1 MLNGERTNARYE
13 GAGTA
18 IAELVGARQIMKG
31 VKTMEVGEVV
41 KMITCSQIRIR
52 GSYSGKIYY
61 QSWTNSKE
69 RLKQFENERCYGIKA
84 ELHVPIRE
92 YDPDCV
98 YPVICI
104 WMDDYDKCSK
114 GAKA

>member
-1 MLNGERTNARYE
+1 MNGRWGQGNHVKER
-13 GAGTA
+13 
-18 IAELVGARQIMKG
+18 
-31 VKTMEVGEVV
+31 KTMNVGEVV
-41 KMITCSQIRIR
+41 KMTTCSQIRIR

-114 GAKA
+114 GARS

>member
-1 MLNGERTNARYE
+1 
-13 GAGTA
+13 
-18 IAELVGARQIMKG
+18 
-31 VKTMEVGEVV
+31 MEVGEVV
-41 KMITCSQIRIR
+41 KMTTCSQIRIR

-61 QSWTNSKE
+61 QSWTNNKE

-104 WMDDYDKCSK
+104 LMDDYDKCSWEES
-114 GAKA
+114 GAADAYADHQR